1 MKKAVFLDRDGI
13 LIRTN
18 IVDGKPFAI
27 RSIKEFEI
35 LENVPSQ
42 LNRLKKHG
50 FLLIVVSNQPDVKR
64 GITSLN
70 TLNFINKKLLSLLPL
85 DCIKCCVETEEE
97 CTGNYKPKPG
107 MLLTASKEFN
117 IDLEKSYIIGD
128 RWRDIGAGYNAGCK
142 SILINYNY
150 NEKLIYY
157 PNFITTSFVE
167 AVDFII
173 ND

>member
-70 TLNFINKKLLSLLPL
+70 TLNFINKKLLL
-85 DCIKCCVETEEE
+85 T
-97 CTGNYKPKPG
+97 PK
-107 MLLTASKEFN
+107 KN
-117 IDLEKSYIIGD
+117 ILG
-128 RWRDIGAGYNAGCK
+128 
-142 SILINYNY
+142 
-150 NEKLIYY
+150 
-157 PNFITTSFVE
+157 
-167 AVDFII
+167 
-173 ND
+173 